1 VTYLAELYDIFLTK
15 ITDYRLLNMT
25 EQEIEDDLY
34 GYFKSA
40 RARFYRCRSNLN
52 ILDDANG
59 IKFFG
64 YRKDTIHQIR
74 KDKDTNG
81 NIIVLDTLEA
91 IALEYDV
98 SIDIVKTRNSIS
110 DDAEL
115 ANRRTLYI
123 TDALHKVTLTSFEI
137 EVLVNLMLVEHIKPQ
152 LISSENLK
160 QSLSDKDFK
169 IYSQANQLREIRLLL
184 EKLQKDTNKMIV
196 EYTFFDLD
204 KERM

>member
-1 VTYLAELYDIFLTK
+1 MTYLAELYDIFLTK

>member
-1 VTYLAELYDIFLTK
+1 MTYLAELYDIFLTK

-74 KDKDTNG
+74 KDKDIKG
-81 NIIVLDTLEA
+81 NIVVLDTLEA

>member
-1 VTYLAELYDIFLTK
+1 
-15 ITDYRLLNMT
+15 MT